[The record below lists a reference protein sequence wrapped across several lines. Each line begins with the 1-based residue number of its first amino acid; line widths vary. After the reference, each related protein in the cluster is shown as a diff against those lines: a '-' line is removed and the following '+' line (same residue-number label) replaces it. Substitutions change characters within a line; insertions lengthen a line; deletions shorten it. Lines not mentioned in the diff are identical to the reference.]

1 MNIITITNYLKKK
14 NELELLKAEIEKI
27 QESLIE
33 QMEGKETVI
42 CGQYKLTYK
51 DVSRRD
57 IDRKAL
63 EEKYPEIAKEFEKV
77 TSYKRFSAK

>member
-14 NELELLKAEIEKI
+14 NELELLKTELEQL

-63 EEKYPEIAKEFEKV
+63 EEEYPEIAKKFERI